1 MAVLPAIKDVQVFRQ
16 YGIETDHYLLE
27 KNWTKN
33 QMV

>member
-1 MAVLPAIKDVQVFRQ
+1 VFRQ

-33 QMV
+33 QMVWKERKINK